1 MNPELLRTPKNKK
14 WAFSRR
20 PRAAAYF
27 WMRSGSSLPRYKTKL
42 VESFWSKRTLRR
54 LGGTPGEI
62 PLDVRFITATH
73 RDLEKEVKERRP
85 VPGRSLFYRLNVIP
99 LYNSPRLRS
108 RPNDVAQLANFFLQ
122 ESCQAF
128 DKKLS
133 LFSDEVLQVLKNY
146 PWPGNV
152 RELKHVIERLVVT
165 AKGKNLTVKDLPKEI
180 REAKAASAATRG
192 SLPKAEAEK
201 QNIQKALLETN
212 GNKSKAA
219 DRLGI
224 TRKTLFNKMKLYDLK

>member
-1 MNPELLRTPKNKK
+1 
-14 WAFSRR
+14 A
-20 PRAAAYF
+20 
-27 WMRSGSSLPRYKTKL
+27 
-42 VESFWSKRTLRR
+42 
-54 LGGTPGEI
+54 
-62 PLDVRFITATH
+62 
-73 RDLEKEVKERRP
+73 DLY
-85 VPGRSLFYRLNVIP
+85 YRLNVIP
-99 LYNSPRLRS
+99 FTLPPLRS
-108 RPNDVAQLANFFLQ
+108 RPDDIAQLANFFLQ

-133 LFSDEVLQVLKNY
+133 LLSDEVLQVLKNY

-165 AKGKNLTVKDLPKEI
+165 AKGKSLAVKDLPKEV
-180 REAKAASAATRG
+180 REAKAGPMTTRG

-201 QNIQKALLETN
+201 QNIQRALLETN

-224 TRKTLFNKMKLYDLK
+224 TRKTLFNKMKRYNLK

>member
-1 MNPELLRTPKNKK
+1 
-14 WAFSRR
+14 
-20 PRAAAYF
+20 
-27 WMRSGSSLPRYKTKL
+27 
-42 VESFWSKRTLRR
+42 
-54 LGGTPGEI
+54 
-62 PLDVRFITATH
+62 
-73 RDLEKEVKERRP
+73 
-85 VPGRSLFYRLNVIP
+85 
-99 LYNSPRLRS
+99 
-108 RPNDVAQLANFFLQ
+108 VAQLANFFLQ

-133 LFSDEVLQVLKNY
+133 LFNDDVLQVFKNY
-146 PWPGNV
+146 AWPGNV

-165 AKGKNLTVKDLPKEI
+165 AKGKSLTVKDLPKEI
-180 REAKAASAATRG
+180 REAKTPSAATRG